1 MKNSVSFLKLTTVL
15 SLFIQFTVSPQTRG
29 LTSEIRQ
36 AFLRSNEITTVIFNY
51 GAIGKPNYLGNLAD
65 LAYKGLGYMFDF
77 GPVVGTKVLSANGD
91 SVIIFSDPQILASQG
106 DYDPTGTLKWGW
118 LPRAG
123 FANPLSN
130 EFASKSKPETWP
142 TDWTEWPED
151 SAFTGSLDEVYF
163 VMDDFTNREFLYFPS
178 SDDTS
183 MRGLGLSCEVRMMQ
197 FGGNLANSLI
207 LKYRLKN
214 EGTNPLNNLWFS
226 FYGDPHIGG
235 PGDYADDALE
245 YYSNPYSPRY
255 PNTSGFIHCLDRD
268 GIGFSS
274 LKTYSLNFVP
284 LDGFGE
290 NKIASLYAE
299 NYGILFPKDD
309 SAFYSAL
316 ERGLNARDTIIGEMD
331 YMLVF
336 SGEKFSLSP
345 GETKDFVLGLV
356 FADGLIKSLEKVS
369 EIRHHYLWRE
379 MQITPSAFGGNLDH
393 SFDITQFPT
402 GEQSGNISLSWAY
415 TGVSPN
421 SKLFIE
427 ISSNSGETWLAV
439 EDDLPVNGSYSLQS
453 ENYLDGRNYLVR
465 LVAYNSV
472 DRTKYY
478 YKVVPE
484 KFTINNAIN
493 AQPEIQL
500 ITNFEDLTVSRL
512 PFTFEVNCED
522 ADNSILNYSLYYQ
535 IADDSAFIPVT
546 LHKNVD
552 AGVNQIVLPEGNL
565 PNRSTYKLKFVLS
578 DGIVDTSITTRQF
591 TIERDAGF
599 YPENTVFHKTGFSD
613 AVLRPAIVDHRG
625 IIYGSEYEITF
636 SNLPQKDSVGFVS
649 VKNLNTGNVLLD
661 KEKLSPFGSTS
672 PFENIYLD
680 IFDVPTKINYSQ
692 TGFTDTSLNI
702 YFTTTFPPIV
712 GSPSRHKKAA
722 EDWILVFNSLDTNSQ
737 GNYLFPAD
745 TMTNQLLNPL
755 VTPFRLKSLTFNKD
769 VKCLIFEPASTRN
782 GKWDKEESLI
792 LRPTIL
798 QGEFDVSWQINFSF
812 PTDIAPTAG
821 DTLFISTLKGLSPAD
836 TFLFRA
842 DSNFI
847 LTSITG
853 NSLMPKTNILY
864 NNYPNPFN
872 PATTIKFALINN
884 ANVEL
889 KVYDILGREVGNLLS
904 GEVTAGEH
912 TVQFDANSLASGV
925 YIYQLKVN
933 GSSMQARKML
943 LLR

>member
-1 MKNSVSFLKLTTVL
+1 MKN
-15 SLFIQFTVSPQTRG
+15 VSPLFGLCFVIAMILQSPAHPQPKG

-51 GAIGKPNYLGNLAD
+51 GAIAKPNYLGNRAD

-77 GPVVGTKVLSANGD
+77 GPVVGAKVQSATGD

-118 LPRAG
+118 LPRPG

-142 TDWTEWPED
+142 TDWTDWPED

-178 SDDTS
+178 SQDTS
-183 MRGLGLSCEVRMMQ
+183 IRGLGLSCEVRMMQ

-207 LKYRLKN
+207 IKYRLKN

-235 PGDYADDALE
+235 PGDYADDALAF
-245 YYSNPYSPRY
+245 YSNPYSPRY
-255 PNTSGFIHCLDRD
+255 PNTSGFIHCLDSD
-268 GIGFSS
+268 GSGEGS

-290 NKIASLYAE
+290 NKIASLFAE

-309 SAFYSAL
+309 GAFYSAL
-316 ERGLNARDTIIGEMD
+316 EAGLNARDTIIGEMD

-345 GETKDFVLGLV
+345 GETKDFVLALV
-356 FADGLIKSLEKVS
+356 FADGLLKSLESVS

-379 MQITPSAFGGNLDH
+379 MQITPSAFGGNVDY

-402 GEQSGNISLSWAY
+402 GEQSGIITLNWAY
-415 TGVSPN
+415 TGLSPDA
-421 SKLFIE
+421 KLFIE
-427 ISSNSGETWLAV
+427 ISSNSGGTWLAV
-439 EDDLPVNGSYSLQS
+439 EENLPTNGSYSLQS
-453 ENYLDGRNYLVR
+453 ENYLDGKNYLVR
-465 LVAYNSV
+465 LVAYNPS

-484 KFTINNAIN
+484 KFTINNAVN
-493 AQPEIQL
+493 AQPEIQV
-500 ITNFEDLTVSRL
+500 ITDFENLTVSRL
-512 PFTFEVNCED
+512 PFTFEFNCED
-522 ADNSILNYSLYYQ
+522 ADNNILNYSLYYQ

-546 LHKNVD
+546 LHRQVD
-552 AGVNQIVLPEGNL
+552 AGINQIVLPEGNL

-578 DGIVDTSITTRQF
+578 DGIVDTSITTAQF
-591 TIERDAGF
+591 SIERDAGF
-599 YPENTVFHKTGFSD
+599 YPESAVFHKSGFSD

-625 IIYGSEYEITF
+625 INYGSEYEITF
-636 SNLPQKDSVGFVS
+636 SHLPQKDSVGFVS
-649 VKNLNTGNVLLD
+649 VKNLTTGSLLLD
-661 KEKLSPFGSTS
+661 REKLSPFGSTT

-680 IFDVPTKINYSQ
+680 IFDEATRINYSQ
-692 TGFTDTSLNI
+692 TGFTDTLLNY
-702 YFTTTFPPIV
+702 YFSIQLPVTI
-712 GSPSRHKKAA
+712 GNPSYWRKTP

-737 GNYLFPAD
+737 GNYLYPAD
-745 TMTNQLLNPL
+745 TLINQSSNPVL
-755 VTPFRLKSLTFNKD
+755 TPFRLWSLSHGTKGKAL
-769 VKCLIFEPASTRN
+769 VYEPASTRN
-782 GKWDKEESLI
+782 GKWDKGESII
-792 LRPTIL
+792 LRPTFL
-798 QGEFDVSWQINFSF
+798 QHNLDLTWQINFSF
-812 PTDIAPTAG
+812 PADIAPAQG
-821 DTLFISTLKGLSPAD
+821 DTLFISTIKGLSPAD
-836 TFLFRA
+836 TFIFRA

-847 LTSITG
+847 LTSING
-853 NSLMPKTNILY
+853 NSLVPISNALY

-872 PATTIKFALINN
+872 PTTAIKFTLINN

-889 KVYDILGREVGNLLS
+889 RVYDILGREVRNLLS
-904 GEVTAGEH
+904 GEVTSGEH
-912 TVQFDANSLASGV
+912 TVQFDASYLASGV

-933 GSSMQARKML
+933 GSILQTRKML